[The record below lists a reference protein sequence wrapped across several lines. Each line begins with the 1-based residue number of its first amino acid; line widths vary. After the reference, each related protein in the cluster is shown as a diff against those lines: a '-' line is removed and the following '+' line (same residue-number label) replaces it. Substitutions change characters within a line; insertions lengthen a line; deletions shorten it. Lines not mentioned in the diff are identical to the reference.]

1 VPAAFS
7 LLRGV
12 SEGAVIMIRMGQVID
27 LAAARARRRPLGT
40 TLERLDGAVGRLDPL
55 VRRRG
60 DRLPPT
66 VAAEL
71 LAISGAV
78 RAGNPERATQ
88 LAERL
93 ADRLEHPAALGS

>member
-1 VPAAFS
+1 MTP
-7 LLRGV
+7 
-12 SEGAVIMIRMGQVID
+12 MGQVID
-27 LAAARARRRPLGT
+27 LAAARARRRPLAVAM
-40 TLERLDGAVGRLDPL
+40 ERLDGAIGRLDPL

-60 DRLPPT
+60 DRLPHT
-66 VAAEL
+66 LAAEL

>member
-1 VPAAFS
+1 MMA
-7 LLRGV
+7 
-12 SEGAVIMIRMGQVID
+12 RMGQVID
-27 LAAARARRRPLGT
+27 LAAARARRRPLAAAM
-40 TLERLDGAVGRLDPL
+40 ERLDGAIGRLDPL

-66 VAAEL
+66 LAAEL
-71 LAISGAV
+71 LTISEAV
-78 RAGNPERATQ
+78 RAGNTERATR

>member
-1 VPAAFS
+1 MAP
-7 LLRGV
+7 
-12 SEGAVIMIRMGQVID
+12 MGQVID
-27 LAAARARRRPLGT
+27 LAEARARRRPLAVAM
-40 TLERLDGAVGRLDPL
+40 ERLDGAIGRLDPL
-55 VRRRG
+55 VRLRG
-60 DRLPPT
+60 DRLPPS

-78 RAGNPERATQ
+78 RAGNPERATM

>member
-1 VPAAFS
+1 MA
-7 LLRGV
+7 
-12 SEGAVIMIRMGQVID
+12 RMGQVID
-27 LAAARARRRPLGT
+27 LAEARSRRRPLASAM
-40 TLERLDGAVGRLDPL
+40 ERLDGAIGRLDPL
-55 VRRRG
+55 VRLRG
-60 DRLPPT
+60 DRLPPS

-71 LAISGAV
+71 LTISAAV

>member
-1 VPAAFS
+1 MQ
-7 LLRGV
+7 LRGV
-12 SEGAVIMIRMGQVID
+12 SEGRPIMGRMGQVID
-27 LAAARARRRPLGT
+27 LAAARERRRPLAT
-40 TLERLDGAVGRLDPL
+40 AMERLDGAIGRLDPL

-60 DRLPPT
+60 DRLPPAL
-66 VAAEL
+66 AADL
-71 LAISGAV
+71 LAISRAV

>member
-1 VPAAFS
+1 MM
-7 LLRGV
+7 G
-12 SEGAVIMIRMGQVID
+12 RMGQVID
-27 LAAARARRRPLGT
+27 LAAARARRRPLAAAMD
-40 TLERLDGAVGRLDPL
+40 RLDGAIGRLDPL

-66 VAAEL
+66 IAAEL
-71 LAISGAV
+71 LTISEAV
-78 RAGNPERATQ
+78 RAGNPQRATR